1 MKKPKESSRKT
12 QVFSSGVFLK
22 YLFDSAYVS
31 WVNSQNVQAFIVQMI
46 FYCNKRR
53 CSKSTETLKNKAFE
67 NIWNRVNM
75 RARKTRR

>member
-22 YLFDSAYVS
+22 YLFDSTYVS

-46 FYCNKRR
+46 F
-53 CSKSTETLKNKAFE
+53 
-67 NIWNRVNM
+67 
-75 RARKTRR
+75 